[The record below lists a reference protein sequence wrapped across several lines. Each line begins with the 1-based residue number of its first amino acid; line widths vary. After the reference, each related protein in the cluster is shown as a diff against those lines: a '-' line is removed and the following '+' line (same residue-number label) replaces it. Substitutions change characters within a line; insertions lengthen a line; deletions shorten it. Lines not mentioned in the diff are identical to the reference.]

1 MAEAYRGEYQTQ
13 MSIGDLEN
21 WKTFWRWILGL
32 YLLGIR
38 AQVSLFV
45 RRSKNNYLAG
55 LLKGLVIKSIEH

>member
-45 RRSKNNYLAG
+45 RRSKSNYLAG
-55 LLKGLVIKSIEH
+55 LLKGLVIKSVEH